1 MPDHVHVFLSAP
13 HTIASCDVVKTLK
26 SVSARCLFEKHPNLK
41 SFYSRCGC
49 MWGRGYFIAS
59 VGNISESTV
68 RKYIENQ
75 KKGANYGK
83 ESKKEK
89 KRNKKE

>member
-1 MPDHVHVFLSAP
+1 
-13 HTIASCDVVKTLK
+13 
-26 SVSARCLFEKHPNLK
+26 
-41 SFYSRCGC
+41 

-89 KRNKKE
+89 KRNTKE